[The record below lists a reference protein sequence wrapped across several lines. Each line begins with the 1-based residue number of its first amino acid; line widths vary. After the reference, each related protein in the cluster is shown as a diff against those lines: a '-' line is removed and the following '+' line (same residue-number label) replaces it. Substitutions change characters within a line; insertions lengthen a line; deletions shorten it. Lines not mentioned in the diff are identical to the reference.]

1 MSLYNFFIHLVVSR
15 VFIESSN
22 HPNSYV
28 TPIDK
33 TGITDFQPVL
43 MRHPSVD
50 INLSL
55 MYECGISFF
64 VNFFRSLAVF
74 NLELY
79 TIEILVALL
88 NVMIDIV
95 FI

>member
-1 MSLYNFFIHLVVSR
+1 MSLHNFFIHPVVSR

-28 TPIDK
+28 TPIGK
-33 TGITDFQPVL
+33 TGIADFQPVL

-55 MYECGISFF
+55 MSECGIFFF

-79 TIEILVALL
+79 TNEILVALL
-88 NVMIDIV
+88 NVMIDIL